1 MKLALDHSKILDEA
15 APPMDGDLNR
25 QRAENE
31 PHGFLPRSGAGTAPW
46 RRVRDWLFG
55 DRSAIDQEGLLAER
69 TLRLT
74 PRRPP
79 RDEPAGDSG
88 APGTRGDES
97 A

>member
-1 MKLALDHSKILDEA
+1 
-15 APPMDGDLNR
+15 MDGDQDR

-31 PHGFLPRSGAGTAPW
+31 PRGFLPRSGAGTAPW

-55 DRSAIDQEGLLAER
+55 DRSDIDQEGLLAER

-79 RDEPAGDSG
+79 RDDPAGGSG
-88 APGTRGDES
+88 APDKPGDEP

>member
-1 MKLALDHSKILDEA
+1 
-15 APPMDGDLNR
+15 
-25 QRAENE
+25 
-31 PHGFLPRSGAGTAPW
+31 
-46 RRVRDWLFG
+46 VRDWLFG